1 MSEQAQNQQ
10 AQNQQP
16 QGQFA
21 LQRIYVK
28 DLSFEVPNAPKVFLG
43 EWKPDVNV
51 ELSTQASKL
60 DDGKNFE
67 VVLSV
72 TVTVKNAEQVAFIA
86 EVKQAGIFLVEGPE
100 KQVETLLG
108 AQCPAI
114 LFPYARESITDLAAR
129 GTFPQLLVQPMN
141 FDAIYAESKRRQM
154 EKQQTAIANAPVDP
168 ASRH

>member
-1 MSEQAQNQQ
+1 MAEQTPAT
-10 AQNQQP
+10 
-16 QGQFA
+16 GEKGDKKIQFA

-28 DLSFEVPNAPKVFLG
+28 DISFEAPGSPQSFTA
-43 EWKPDVNV
+43 EWKPETRIQFSSGAQRLGESTFEVTLTLNV
-51 ELSTQASKL
+51 ETSNA
-60 DDGKNFE
+60 GK
-67 VVLSV
+67 
-72 TVTVKNAEQVAFIA
+72 VAYIA

>member
-51 ELSTQASKL
+51 DFGGIEFV
-60 DDGKNFE
+60 G
-67 VVLSV
+67 VLS
-72 TVTVKNAEQVAFIA
+72 F
-86 EVKQAGIFLVEGPE
+86 VESLRSLIPLDG
-100 KQVETLLG
+100 
-108 AQCPAI
+108 
-114 LFPYARESITDLAAR
+114 FS
-129 GTFPQLLVQPMN
+129 
-141 FDAIYAESKRRQM
+141 
-154 EKQQTAIANAPVDP
+154 DP
-168 ASRH
+168 P

>member
-86 EVKQAGIFLVEGPE
+86 EVKQAGIFLVEGIPDA
-100 KQVETLLG
+100 QMGQLLG
-108 AQCPAI
+108 AYCPNL
-114 LFPYARESITDLAAR
+114 LFPYARETVSDVVTR
-129 GTFPQLLVQPMN
+129 GSFPQMLLAPVN
-141 FDAIYAESKRRQM
+141 FDAVFAESQRQR
-154 EKQQTAIANAPVDP
+154 QGQPQAADTLQ
-168 ASRH
+168 